1 MEEVGWQIGSCKEHT
16 EVEDIEA
23 GREAFE
29 EAVADAGNAAET
41 VVEPELPVEVENDFV
56 GAVLVLFG
64 GFELEPVGG
73 MLEEVLEDPVG
84 VLEDAVGVLG
94 VVVETL
100 DEDNFGSFE
109 RSSRFPQ

>member
-1 MEEVGWQIGSCKEHT
+1 LEEVGLQIGSCKEHT

-64 GFELEPVGG
+64 TGT
-73 MLEEVLEDPVG
+73 VG
-84 VLEDAVGVLG
+84 VLEDAVEVLG
-94 VVVETL
+94 VASL
-100 DEDNFGSFE
+100 CEDRVSWWRCSKDVWQTF
-109 RSSRFPQ
+109 